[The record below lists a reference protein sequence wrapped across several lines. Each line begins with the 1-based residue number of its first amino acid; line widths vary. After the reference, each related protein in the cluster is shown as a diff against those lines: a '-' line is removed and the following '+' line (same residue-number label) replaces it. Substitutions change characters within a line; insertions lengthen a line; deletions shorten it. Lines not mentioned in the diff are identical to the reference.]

1 MDTKNI
7 ARSFIKECCSLV
19 GSACVYSVIRSS
31 FRNVLP
37 KPNKTAGRVAQFI
50 GTVVI
55 SSMVEAKA
63 EEFVRDWVDDC
74 IDAYDNIKKQ
84 CDNIKAEEHNMSTGN
99 DEFTL
104 TPTKLEVQTSSTE
117 RAVEIGESMNSI
129 INAKG
134 YATMHDL
141 EDILFRDDPDKT
153 GHFTDERYGWKAC
166 EYEVVKPGEVTTV
179 ASEHITVSDK
189 YILILPRPDYL
200 CLED

>member
-7 ARSFIKECCSLV
+7 TRSLIKECCSFV
-19 GSACVYSVIRSS
+19 GSVCVCSVVTST

-37 KPNKTAGRVAQFI
+37 KKSKPIGRAAQLI
-50 GTVVI
+50 GAFVI
-55 SSMVEAKA
+55 SSMVESKA
-63 EEFVRDWVDDC
+63 EEFVRNWVDDC
-74 IDAYDNIKKQ
+74 FDSYDSIKKQ

-117 RAVEIGESMNSI
+117 RAVEIGESINSI

-141 EDILFRDDPDKT
+141 EDILFSDDPDKT
-153 GHFTDERYGWKAC
+153 GHFTDGRYGWKAC